1 MATEFFRVLDALST
15 FSLTC
20 KSFFRSPRS
29 HSRLPSAVGGLQV
42 ALVQDG
48 GDVAGVIE
56 AVLILG
62 AQSGGAQSYAMRL
75 LWLPPER
82 KQNSRKSIKHWFNSS
97 TFILCST
104 VNTGMC
110 PASYY
115 TLPPSVKRT
124 HSTDTGY
131 LTNLGFWDLKW
142 SKLNKNSCGLDHNSL
157 KFGLQGCHFGV
168 QRLLELLLLLQVPEN
183 LPADSLQAL
192 HLPLAL
198 VHLSFQGLHAQGQLG
213 MKTGRGRGLEGN
225 RGGHRWRRRGE
236 GVRRA
241 EGFCR
246 GAATYRKA
254 KGAERW

>member
-1 MATEFFRVLDALST
+1 MPWVPFLWLANLFLGLFVHAAV
-15 FSLTC
+15 F
-20 KSFFRSPRS
+20 
-29 HSRLPSAVGGLQV
+29 PSAVGGLQV

-62 AQSGGAQSYAMRL
+62 AQSGGAQSYAMCL
-75 LWLPPER
+75 LWFPPEM
-82 KQNSRKSIKHWFNSS
+82 KQNSRKSRKYWLNSS
-97 TFILCST
+97 TFIHCNT

-124 HSTDTGY
+124 HSTDTGH
-131 LTNLGFWDLKW
+131 LTNFGFCDLKW
-142 SKLNKNSCGLDHNSL
+142 SKLNKNSCSLDSL
-157 KFGLQGCHFGV
+157 KLGLQGCHFGV

-225 RGGHRWRRRGE
+225 RGGHRWRRGGGE

-246 GAATYRKA
+246 GAATYKKA